1 MSAIDTA
8 MLTAMRDA
16 IGDLLPDT
24 CNILTVTFTP
34 DGMGGNTEAWGT
46 ASSSIACRVDMASG
60 QNAGME
66 VITADSL
73 RPYTTYILSIPYDT
87 TIAEDDR
94 VEHSGATYAVKSV
107 NTEQSWMAVKRCQME
122 VVA

>member
-8 MLTAMRDA
+8 MLTAMREA
-16 IGDLLPDT
+16 IADLLPDT
-24 CNILTVTFTP
+24 CNVLTVTRTP

-46 ASSSIACRVDMASG
+46 ASSSVSCRVDLQQG
-60 QNAGME
+60 QTAGME
-66 VITADSL
+66 MNMGDAL

-87 TIAEDDR
+87 TITTDDR
-94 VEHSGATYAVKSV
+94 IEHSGATYAITSV

-122 VVA
+122 IVS